1 MPAKASQKPP
11 ESGSSSEM
19 PTVTQ
24 FIRMA
29 TAIWRWQE
37 KWRRLRSGSDLYP
50 TYYRRGPLV
59 EDEEG
64 HEEAVPSQWL
74 GFLPSLS
81 TLLCWVIGGVL
92 PRFHSPEV
100 PGDGVRGLFKLP

>member
-1 MPAKASQKPP
+1 
-11 ESGSSSEM
+11 
-19 PTVTQ
+19 
-24 FIRMA
+24 MA

-37 KWRRLRSGSDLYP
+37 KWRRLRSGSGLYP
-50 TYYRRGPLV
+50 TDYRWGPLV

-74 GFLPSLS
+74 GLLPSLS
-81 TLLCWVIGGVL
+81 TLFCWVIGGVL

-100 PGDGVRGLFKLP
+100 PGDSVQGAFQVTLKFSVHLELTAEGTGTLLSSFLEIGF